1 MEWPLARINNLSNTL
16 ALFEYKLL
24 NLDIKTFQAISLGK
38 KKLKRP
44 QSEYLESDLPVKRSF
59 KDDVR
64 LFAVSS

>member
-1 MEWPLARINNLSNTL
+1 M

-44 QSEYLESDLPVKRSF
+44 
-59 KDDVR
+59 
-64 LFAVSS
+64 